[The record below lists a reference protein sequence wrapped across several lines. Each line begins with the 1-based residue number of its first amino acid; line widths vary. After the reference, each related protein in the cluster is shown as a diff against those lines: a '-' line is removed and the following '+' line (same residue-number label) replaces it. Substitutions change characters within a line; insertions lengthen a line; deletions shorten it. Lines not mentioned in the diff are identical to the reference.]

1 MAVNPSQ
8 ATRTQR
14 TALERLADREEILQI
29 CYWYEGE
36 GLGDRFTAQTLQTF
50 LRCPLD
56 AIEASLESL
65 HSRGRLTRAQ
75 KGGYRFTDRG
85 RREGGRL
92 FADGF
97 ADFQKGG
104 HGECDAGC
112 CEGDDHSQCGDDCNF
127 S

>member
-14 TALERLADREEILQI
+14 TPLEQLADREEILQI

-36 GLGDRFTAQTLQTF
+36 GLGDTFTARTLQTF

-65 HSRGRLTRAQ
+65 CSRDRLTGTQ
-75 KGGYRFTDRG
+75 DGYQFTETG

-97 ADFQKGG
+97 SDFQKGG

-112 CEGDDHSQCGDDCNF
+112 CEGGDHSQCGDDCTF